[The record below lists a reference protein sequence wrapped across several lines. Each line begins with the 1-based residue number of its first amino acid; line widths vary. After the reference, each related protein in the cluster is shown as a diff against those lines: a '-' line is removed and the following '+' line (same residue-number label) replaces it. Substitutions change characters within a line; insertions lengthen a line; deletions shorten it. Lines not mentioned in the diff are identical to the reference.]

1 MRVAAGSVGVGTL
14 LLSVGVTVQFGWTW
28 TVMAAG
34 AALVAAGLVV
44 EVGD

>member
-1 MRVAAGSVGVGTL
+1 MKVATGAVGFGTL

-34 AALVAAGLVV
+34 AALVAAGLLV